1 MPISGFSG
9 FSGSARHPAVI
20 QSLIL
25 YKFIFKT
32 EEYINQI
39 INYLLPSVIE
49 LEEVKE
55 FTKIDPVLQ
64 RVINENNWS
73 NAEITGAFKQRMDEF
88 TVSNG
93 MILKRLT
100 MVIPQRLRKRCLDSV
115 HK

>member
-1 MPISGFSG
+1 MGIYK
-9 FSGSARHPAVI
+9 AVI

-39 INYLLPSVIE
+39 INYSLPSVIE

-64 RVINENNWS
+64 RVINKNNWS
-73 NAEITGAFKQRMDEF
+73 NAEITGAFKQRKEEF
-88 TVSNG
+88 TVSNR

-100 MVIPQRLRKRCLDSV
+100 MVIPQRLRKRCLDCT
-115 HK
+115 